1 MSEVERQPELGEI
14 EVTLGD
20 YLRLMALDNPGA
32 VVGVVRE
39 LAERASS
46 SDPEGDNPDVEALV
60 ELGVSLTQVESEDQA
75 MTLLAELAG
84 IDISPWL
91 EARQLNGLIARLAEE
106 AQEIE
111 EESGADAA
119 EAGLDDE
126 GVRRAIDADDTLGV
140 YLKEMARTPLLTA
153 AQEVELAMRM
163 EQGKIAQEMLGR
175 AKAGLSVRKRAWLE
189 RRVEEGKAARDH
201 LVTANGRLVVS
212 VAKKYM
218 GTGVPFL
225 DLIQEGNIGLIRA
238 AKKFDYRRGHKFSTY
253 ATWWIRQAIT
263 RGIADQGR
271 TIRVPVHMGDQINRL
286 LRAQRRLTQ
295 SLRRDPTT
303 EELADALG
311 VAPKKVQSMLKI
323 ARRPVSIHEPVG
335 DRDDELSDFIEDEDA
350 PTPVEAATR
359 NLLLEQIAEV
369 LEGLPPREVRVLE
382 LRYGLRDGKSYTLEE
397 IGKKMGVTR
406 ERIRQIEAQALRRLR
421 HPSHRRKLRDYLRE

>member
-1 MSEVERQPELGEI
+1 
-14 EVTLGD
+14 
-20 YLRLMALDNPGA
+20 
-32 VVGVVRE
+32 
-39 LAERASS
+39 
-46 SDPEGDNPDVEALV
+46 
-60 ELGVSLTQVESEDQA
+60 